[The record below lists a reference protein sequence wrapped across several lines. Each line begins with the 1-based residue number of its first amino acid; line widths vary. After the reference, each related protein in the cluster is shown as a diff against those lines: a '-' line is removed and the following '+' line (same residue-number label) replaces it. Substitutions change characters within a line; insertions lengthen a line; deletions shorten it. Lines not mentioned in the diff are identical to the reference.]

1 MYVNLVWKKSS
12 DGTFCRAEKADEWSC
27 ILSEFMLC
35 GHDTQLL
42 HHNRQDQSLTCWNV
56 FSVVDGCLQIWCKHH
71 TRASNGLR
79 SNFISHTLPLQRKQ
93 YQHATVLV
101 LAFILNL
108 RHAGT
113 DLRPFSFLWFHK
125 RKVGR
130 VSGLLLFN
138 MSLPVGLLK
147 YNFWT
152 LCIYLFFFSFFELIG
167 PFTLYFNFHFYHTS
181 CLTNTVAIK
190 VLYFSPITQQSQYK
204 YVDINSLNKHLGSKQ
219 YWFYS
224 LQDCLAPSLS
234 LLCPAAWKTHL
245 TFQLFECCSVTDCSV
260 RMFRWKH

>member
-1 MYVNLVWKKSS
+1 MYVNFVWKKSS
-12 DGTFCRAEKADEWSC
+12 DGTFCRAEEADEWSC

-56 FSVVDGCLQIWCKHH
+56 FSVVDGRLQIWCKHH

-79 SNFISHTLPLQRKQ
+79 SNFISHTLPLHRKQ
-93 YQHATVLV
+93 CDCVHVTVLI
-101 LAFILNL
+101 LAFILHL

-113 DLRPFSFLWFHK
+113 DLRSSFLLFHK

-130 VSGLLLFN
+130 VSGLLLFS

-152 LCIYLFFFSFFELIG
+152 LYI
-167 PFTLYFNFHFYHTS
+167 
-181 CLTNTVAIK
+181 
-190 VLYFSPITQQSQYK
+190 
-204 YVDINSLNKHLGSKQ
+204 
-219 YWFYS
+219 
-224 LQDCLAPSLS
+224 
-234 LLCPAAWKTHL
+234 
-245 TFQLFECCSVTDCSV
+245 
-260 RMFRWKH
+260 